1 MVQALPSRHLCPTRR
16 RCSPHSAGAALPSIC
31 FFFKGL
37 TARPRHT
44 YSSFRQVFLLISAGA
59 FPPRR
64 TADSAQI
71 EDWYYAMAK
80 GTFGE
85 RLKRE
90 RELREVSLNEIATAT
105 RIAPKFLEALE
116 NEQWNKLPGGVFGH
130 GFVRS
135 IARYLGLSEEDLLSE
150 YDLARAEAA
159 SPAAAK
165 PEDRIPSP
173 PKWIPA
179 IAVLLLV
186 AVLVG
191 LFFAGRYAWRMYSAQ
206 RGAKKST
213 AVVSVPVT
221 AELRSALNSPANAP
235 AAVVQKPVALDLSV
249 SASETTRVRVVGD
262 STVVYDAELPSGQN
276 LRFSANERFDVTPA
290 DPSAVLLELNG
301 QTVPPIGTPGSSGTI
316 SLTARDLRRTSG
328 GNAQP

>member
-1 MVQALPSRHLCPTRR
+1 M
-16 RCSPHSAGAALPSIC
+16 
-31 FFFKGL
+31 GL
-37 TARPRHT
+37 TPPQRHT

-64 TADSAQI
+64 TADSATI
-71 EDWYYAMAK
+71 EDRYHEMAK

-150 YDLARAEAA
+150 YDLARGEPAP
-159 SPAAAK
+159 PAAPK
-165 PEDRIPSP
+165 PEDRVPSP

-179 IAVLLLV
+179 VAVLLLV
-186 AVLVG
+186 AALVG
-191 LFFAGRYAWRMYSAQ
+191 LFFGGRYAWRMHSA
-206 RGAKKST
+206 RRAEKKST
-213 AVVSVPVT
+213 AVVSVPAA
-221 AELRSALNSPANAP
+221 AELKTYASNSPAAP
-235 AAVVQKPVALDLSV
+235 AAAVQKPAALDLSV
-249 SASETTRVRVVGD
+249 AASAATRVRVVADGA
-262 STVVYDAELPSGQN
+262 VVYDAELPSGQN
-276 LRFSANERFDVTPA
+276 LRFSANERFDVTAA
-290 DPSAVLLELNG
+290 DSSAVLLELNG
-301 QTVPPIGTPGSSGTI
+301 QTVPPIGTPGSSATI
-316 SLTARDLRRTSG
+316 SLTAKDLRQTSG